1 MGVRI
6 VDIAKA
12 AGVSPASVS
21 LALNDRAGVADETRE
36 RIKSVAR
43 KLAYRGPRSAPAA
56 AVSDTLCFLHVA
68 RHGQTINR
76 DHDVFIADYIEGLG
90 QGARAA
96 QLNLEIVTFKKR
108 PVEEIVRAARRTAA
122 AGIVVLGTE
131 LTAAEVEAF
140 ALVRKPLVFLDTYY
154 DFLPYDFVDM
164 NNHDAVFAIVSHLHA
179 LGHSKIGMVT
189 SAVETRNVKLR
200 EECFVKSLAHLG
212 LPFEPRY
219 LFSVGLTFHR
229 AYEDMRALLRGGPKL
244 PSALFCGNDTVA
256 CGCLRALVRHGVRV
270 PDDVSLVGFDD
281 LPLSAVVDP
290 PLTTMEVSKAEIG
303 RMAVHLLLTRIHSEA
318 HAPPVK
324 VLVGGRLV
332 ERESVKD
339 LAHAKGAST

>member
-21 LALNDRAGVADETRE
+21 LALNERTGVGDQTRR
-36 RIKSVAR
+36 RIKAIAQ
-43 KLAYRGPRSAPAA
+43 KLGYRGTRPPRAA
-56 AVSDTLCFLHVA
+56 ASRTLCFLHVA

-96 QLNLEIVTFKKR
+96 QLNLEILTFKKR
-108 PVEEIVRAARRTAA
+108 PVEEIVRAARLTEA

-140 ALVRKPLVFLDTYY
+140 APVRKPLVFLDTWY
-154 DFLPYDFVDM
+154 DHLPFDFVDM
-164 NNHDAVFAIVSHLHA
+164 NNQDAVFAIVSHLHA
-179 LGHSKIGMVT
+179 LGHRRIGMVT
-189 SAVETRNVKLR
+189 SAVETRNIKLR
-200 EECFVKSLAHLG
+200 EEYFVASLARLG
-212 LPFEPRY
+212 LPFDRRH

-229 AYEDMRALLRGGPKL
+229 AYEDLRAILRGKPDL
-244 PSALFCGNDTVA
+244 PTALFCGNDTVA
-256 CGCLRALVRHGVRV
+256 CGCLRALVGHGVRV
-270 PDDVSLVGFDD
+270 PEEVSLVGFDD
-281 LPLSAVVDP
+281 LPLAAVVDP
-290 PLTTMEVSKAEIG
+290 PLTTMQVSKAEIG
-303 RMAVHLLLTRIHSEA
+303 RMAVHLLFTRLHA
-318 HAPPVK
+318 AAPAPPVK

-339 LAHAKGAST
+339 LTRAKGARR